1 MGKINAALIETMW
14 YFAHF
19 STPPLMGEVRV
30 RDLFLL
36 NEYFFHSTCDRF
48 KWHDLNLFVK

>member
-19 STPPLMGEVRV
+19 STT
-30 RDLFLL
+30 
-36 NEYFFHSTCDRF
+36 S
-48 KWHDLNLFVK
+48 